1 MVQQGSASILI
12 NHIKTW
18 DSSQLSWPLDYLPKL
33 MIDQKIDSESD
44 GCGVEVDEVK
54 ENRPE
59 EKVRKVLKL
68 RRNIDQ
74 PKPDSQRIGDDK
86 SSDDD
91 DKIAIHKIGFEGP
104 MIDFKSPTAS
114 DDDPLFQNNS
124 QNKQRPLEIQLAIG
138 FFYWK
143 NPDDIWNQLVMWPSE
158 DEHKES
164 SQVMQLEGFPKCIGF
179 VDETTIPLKSKTCPK
194 WECILGE
201 QLAKTIRELE
211 IEDLMESESDSDRE
225 EDILLLHDLYTKRY
239 LVPQSSNKLSKTYSP
254 EDLMQLSPSNF
265 KQLNRTTHIAFGKLC
280 DLLRGDSIFYNNSRH
295 KQIALEIQVASSQV
309 ISTIQMWERYSLL

>member
-33 MIDQKIDSESD
+33 FRLLSIITIIPILVLFIIDVGGYLLFKLFFKPFGNYPMYSYFKQAPREYSPKGRMIDQKIDSESD

-68 RRNIDQ
+68 VDSRSKDDRSELRQRRNIDQ

-114 DDDPLFQNNS
+114 DYGEDPS
-124 QNKQRPLEIQLAIG
+124 ASG
-138 FFYWK
+138 
-143 NPDDIWNQLVMWPSE
+143 
-158 DEHKES
+158 
-164 SQVMQLEGFPKCIGF
+164 
-179 VDETTIPLKSKTCPK
+179 
-194 WECILGE
+194 
-201 QLAKTIRELE
+201 
-211 IEDLMESESDSDRE
+211 SD
-225 EDILLLHDLYTKRY
+225 Y
-239 LVPQSSNKLSKTYSP
+239 
-254 EDLMQLSPSNF
+254 
-265 KQLNRTTHIAFGKLC
+265 
-280 DLLRGDSIFYNNSRH
+280 
-295 KQIALEIQVASSQV
+295 
-309 ISTIQMWERYSLL
+309 